1 MGVSHSEPVL
11 YMIKYLYITT
21 INGSYTFLP
30 HGHIYSYTGS
40 PYLIVYSTIS
50 IVTQGLSSE
59 DLLVNLYLLV
69 LSNVESWVDVD
80 YSLCEKLVQGGML
93 LQNINDLQYLEKMP
107 VDKSEVIITY

>member
-1 MGVSHSEPVL
+1 M
-11 YMIKYLYITT
+11 
-21 INGSYTFLP
+21 
-30 HGHIYSYTGS
+30 
-40 PYLIVYSTIS
+40 
-50 IVTQGLSSE
+50 
-59 DLLVNLYLLV
+59 